1 MTLTLTYADLHNAAH
16 FGTLAS
22 YMAIKARQAERQ
34 DPGAGHQLEI
44 IHRPFRGHEAL
55 VAEATKWFF
64 EAVESLRS
72 VNPC

>member
-1 MTLTLTYADLHNAAH
+1 MTLTLTYSQIHNAQH
-16 FGTLAS
+16 FGMLSSFMRT
-22 YMAIKARQAERQ
+22 KAHQAERQ